1 MYSSINVHWSLFRT
15 LKSIIAY
22 APVPSIVCRA
32 YPYTINTLAPR
43 LMPSDP
49 LASRYYY
56 NFFLLNFHCVWSC
69 SWVVSTAI
77 RSFIRSFGRS
87 CLSLSGVLVYHYT
100 QRIQIHSVV
109 FDDRGG
115 QHTQPV
121 TDRRNTASRKAICLL
136 ARWMSQ
142 GTVIE
147 RPLDPIWIWRMCEET
162 DIASNKS
169 IIAHD

>member
-1 MYSSINVHWSLFRT
+1 MSIDHFFEPWNQLSRMPLYPLSYAERTRIQSTLLLLDWCLQIPWPVVIIIIFSCLISTVCGLALGWSRRLYVRSFVH
-15 LKSIIAY
+15 
-22 APVPSIVCRA
+22 
-32 YPYTINTLAPR
+32 LAV
-43 LMPSDP
+43 
-49 LASRYYY
+49 LASP
-56 NFFLLNFHCVWSC
+56 
-69 SWVVSTAI
+69 
-77 RSFIRSFGRS
+77 G
-87 CLSLSGVLVYHYT
+87 GVLVYHYT